1 MLLTLNKIVCELK
14 LLEMV
19 YSNALQVRKLVKSL
33 PKVWETK
40 TSILEEGDL
49 QIITYD
55 ELRGNLIAY
64 ELNHINR
71 YNKNDKKIILAFMAE
86 TTDIEEEVD
95 EYQCEGMTLIYK
107 GVEKVL
113 RQRRQRPQQEFGKNE
128 FQRNDDQCYYC
139 GKLGHIKKNS
149 PKRLIRII

>member
-1 MLLTLNKIVCELK
+1 MLLTLTKIVCELK

-113 RQRRQRPQQEFGKNE
+113 R
-128 FQRNDDQCYYC
+128 
-139 GKLGHIKKNS
+139 
-149 PKRLIRII
+149 